1 MEFFFGLFFL
11 FSFSTGLKH
20 FCSCTG
26 LVQRK
31 WVTEV
36 DLCSFGLWLN
46 CKPFSLLRST
56 SDIHLSKVYK
66 ESWNRWQGYCST
78 KGSRNLKIIFMP
90 HRWWSQKYQK
100 GHSLSIEPCRGDLQY
115 IWNGRAELD
124 TRQVVFLV
132 RSHCFGRAQK
142 KFGYLYQQDP
152 ERCAGQRGKGKSVT
166 HWEPKRQKSCPRED
180 RLDVGLV
187 LGPVNHALISLEFGY
202 R

>member
-142 KFGYLYQQDP
+142 NLVTYTSKTLRDVLVKEEK
-152 ERCAGQRGKGKSVT
+152 ERVWHTESPKGKNHV
-166 HWEPKRQKSCPRED
+166 REKI
-180 RLDVGLV
+180 G
-187 LGPVNHALISLEFGY
+187 SM
-202 R
+202 